1 MSNYYHYQR
10 LHLLSD
16 SPRQL
21 AGQLTTQ
28 LPPTTSR
35 LNSWSKTTKLV
46 APVRAVRDVVA
57 PHTLVN
63 TTATEPA
70 LEVGCSARTSLLVL
84 TTGTVGSPV
93 AGAHLGK
100 APALA
105 TEELILRAEVGASN
119 LILSTTTVRRAIA
132 LPRGRDA
139 PALGTGELVLLASRK
154 GAALS
159 LILAILAVLQRV
171 AHLEQQG

>member
-1 MSNYYHYQR
+1 M
-10 LHLLSD
+10 HLLSD

-70 LEVGCSARTSLLVL
+70 LEASCSARTSLLVL
-84 TTGTVGSPV
+84 TVGTVRNPI

-105 TEELILRAEVGASN
+105 AEELVKRAEVGAGN
-119 LILSTTTVRRAIA
+119 FILSTTAVRCAIA

-139 PALGTGELVLLASRK
+139 PALGTGELVLLASWE

-159 LILAILAVLQRV
+159 LILAILAVL
-171 AHLEQQG
+171 

>member
-1 MSNYYHYQR
+1 M
-10 LHLLSD
+10 LHLLSH
-16 SPRQL
+16 SARQL

-28 LPPTTSR
+28 LPLTTSW
-35 LNSWSKTTKLV
+35 LHSWSKTTKLV

-63 TTATEPA
+63 TTTTKPA
-70 LEVGCSARTSLLVL
+70 LEAGCSARTSLLVL
-84 TTGTVGSPV
+84 TAGTVGSPI

-105 TEELILRAEVGASN
+105 AEELVLRAEVGASN
-119 LILSTTTVRRAIA
+119 FILSITAVRRAIA

-139 PALGTGELVLLASRK
+139 PALGTGELVLLASWK
-154 GAALS
+154 GATLS

-171 AHLEQQG
+171 AHLEQG